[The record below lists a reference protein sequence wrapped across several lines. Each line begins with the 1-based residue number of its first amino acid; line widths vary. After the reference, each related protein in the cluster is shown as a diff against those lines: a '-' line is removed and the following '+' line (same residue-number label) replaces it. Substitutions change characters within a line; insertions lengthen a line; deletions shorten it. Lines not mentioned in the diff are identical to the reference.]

1 MAAHDVVLYYLLNA
15 SSALYLSAAH
25 NALYFL
31 LVIGMQRWSKPLPIS
46 PFILPITT
54 QIIIV
59 LLLNRIHSQIRSGS
73 LYLLRVFDFLTTITV
88 AKFSK
93 WLLRSERNPP
103 ISLLQKFAERYIRA
117 AEPLS
122 TALAS
127 HATINQRLEG
137 G

>member
-1 MAAHDVVLYYLLNA
+1 MLC
-15 SSALYLSAAH
+15 S
-25 NALYFL
+25 
-31 LVIGMQRWSKPLPIS
+31 VIGMQRWSKPLPIS